1 MGLLDEIGA
10 ASKVRN
16 RTCIIV
22 EIIDELAIEDAREL
36 QQALDNA
43 AMTHVAIT
51 RVLVNRGYPVAPNG
65 KQVANHRNGSCQCR
79 V

>member
-10 ASKVRN
+10 ATKSRH
-16 RTCIIV
+16 RPCIV
-22 EIIDELAIEDAREL
+22 TEILDDLPIEDAREL
-36 QQALDNA
+36 QLALDDA

-51 RVLVNRGYPVAPNG
+51 RVLVARGYPVAPNG